1 MLAVV
6 QCEMLLEVL
15 TFMERSAFQ
24 LLLDNI
30 QSHHCHVPAKMSF
43 RSICIA
49 HMGSTNSR
57 KPMLRTQGKFGALRE
72 TDPGAEVLALLR
84 LRR

>member
-1 MLAVV
+1 VLAVV

-15 TFMERSAFQ
+15 TFMERSTFQ

-49 HMGSTNSR
+49 HMGSTNSG
-57 KPMLRTQGKFGALRE
+57 KAILRTQVHRCSCE
-72 TDPGAEVLALLR
+72 TDPRAEVLALLR
-84 LRR
+84 LR

>member
-1 MLAVV
+1 
-6 QCEMLLEVL
+6 
-15 TFMERSAFQ
+15 MERSAFQ

-30 QSHHCHVPAKMSF
+30 QSHHCHVPANMSF
-43 RSICIA
+43 RSIFA

-57 KPMLRTQGKFGALRE
+57 TPTLRTQVASVLVVDE
-72 TDPGAEVLALLR
+72 TDPRAEVLVLLR